1 VEERGRRREGE
12 DWRSKRGG
20 EKRMSDKDDHPDTQ
34 DAVGTPPLSAQQ
46 GSQYY
51 IQSSSINGPR

>member
-1 VEERGRRREGE
+1 
-12 DWRSKRGG
+12 
-20 EKRMSDKDDHPDTQ
+20 MSDKDDHPDTQ